1 MVAST
6 TTKILGFVVMVVV
19 ADIVAIGIYYS
30 LQPAPHS
37 TPTSDDVLSPPSPSD
52 SVLGVF
58 SRAAVVSEGGP
69 CAGFGRDI
77 LAQGGNAVDAVITT
91 LLCDGVCVM
100 QSNGVGG
107 GFVMTIYNNSEGKAY
122 SLIARETAPG
132 LATQDMYVNHSE
144 WSTIGPKAAGV
155 PGVLKGYQVL
165 HRKFG
170 KLEWKTLFQPTI
182 KLCQE
187 GIPVNKRLAEH
198 FIEEAG
204 NIKNSETFL
213 RVILN
218 STGGQ
223 LPKEGDKIKLP
234 LLAQTLSVI
243 ANSDK
248 RADELYNG
256 SLTKQFVKDIQ
267 DAGGIITEQDMNNY
281 TVQWEKPYTAN
292 LSDGSVVY
300 SAALPGSGILVT
312 FMLRVLDGFLQ
323 FAYSDLQR
331 SQLIIEAFKHA
342 YGRRSDLGDY
352 HKMDPIFFEEVKKN
366 LTDEAVILAVREKIK
381 SNWTSN
387 DVSYYGGHY
396 VKDDHG
402 TNNVVVVD
410 QDGNAVS
417 VTSTLNLLF
426 GSKFVS
432 TSTGIILN
440 DQMDDFSTPGMKNAY
455 NIAPSESNFIAPG
468 KRPLSSMSPTIA
480 VDSSGDVKLAVGAAG
495 GSKITTQVTLVT
507 IRNLWLGKNLK
518 EAIDEP
524 RFHHQLLP
532 MNVTYEYGI
541 IKEVVE
547 GWHKIGHNTNRL
559 SKSGFLAIVN
569 GVARLGANLT
579 ANCDWRKPGSL
590 AGL

>member
-30 LQPAPHS
+30 LQPAPHT
-37 TPTSDDVLSPPSPSD
+37 TPASDDVLSPPSPSD
-52 SVLGVF
+52 TVLGVF

-107 GFVMTIYNNSEGKAY
+107 GFVMTIYNSSEGKAY

-132 LATQDMYVNHSE
+132 LATQDMYVNHSD
-144 WSTIGPKAAGV
+144 WATIGPKAVGV
-155 PGVLKGYQVL
+155 PGELKGYQEL
-165 HRKFG
+165 HGKFG
-170 KLEWKTLFQPTI
+170 NLEWKTLFQPTI
-182 KLCQE
+182 KLAQE
-187 GIPVNKRLAEH
+187 GVPVNKRLAEH
-198 FIEEAG
+198 FAEEAAK
-204 NIKNSETFL
+204 IKNSDTFVK
-213 RVILN
+213 VILN
-218 STGGQ
+218 STGGR

-243 ANSDK
+243 ANSPK

-256 SLTKQFVKDIQ
+256 SLTKKFVDDIQ
-267 DAGGIITEQDMNNY
+267 AAGGIITEEDMNNY
-281 TVQWEKPYTAN
+281 AVQWEKPYRAN
-292 LSDGSVVY
+292 LSDGSTVY

-352 HKMDPIFFEEVKKN
+352 HKINPTIFEEVKKN
-366 LTDEAVILAVREKIK
+366 LTDEAAILAVREKIK

-396 VKDDHG
+396 LKDDHG

-410 QDGNAVS
+410 QQGNAIS

-440 DQMDDFSTPGMKNAY
+440 DQMDDFSTPGIKNSY
-455 NIAPSESNFIAPG
+455 NIAPSENNFIAPG
-468 KRPLSSMSPTIA
+468 KRPLSSMSPTIV
-480 VDSSGDVKLAVGAAG
+480 VDSGGDVKLAVGGAG

-532 MNVTYEYGI
+532 MNVTYEYGVL
-541 IKEVVE
+541 KEVVD
-547 GWHKIGHNTNRL
+547 GWHNIGHSTNRL